1 MNKVGKQYFDKTL
14 FLFREYDN
22 SALILFAGSADFSKS
37 YSHETM
43 KNKLDAFSKLYSF
56 QNTTDPNF
64 TPKLQFIENKKR
76 MFRRLT
82 SNIKKY
88 ADVLLEWNKKDILNN
103 PLQLLQIVTPKKTSE
118 KKTTSISRK
127 ETTKNSP
134 KSPSMYKSKKIR
146 PQMAISVSSGGK
158 KTRRK
163 RK

>member
-1 MNKVGKQYFDKTL
+1 
-14 FLFREYDN
+14 
-22 SALILFAGSADFSKS
+22 
-37 YSHETM
+37 
-43 KNKLDAFSKLYSF
+43 
-56 QNTTDPNF
+56 
-64 TPKLQFIENKKR
+64 
-76 MFRRLT
+76 MFRRLI

-88 ADVLLEWNKKDILNN
+88 ADVLLEWNKKNILNN

-118 KKTTSISRK
+118 KKTSSISRK